1 MKHSNH
7 SITRSVLSLFIM
19 VLLFQCVA
27 TQIRANDKTSPP
39 YELLTADVDSYQ
51 VVIHGKDGTWKWVY
65 DKVRCIDTWLLS
77 NDQILIAYLPS
88 AKTQNKG
95 GVRIV
100 SKSKKILF
108 DYPLDEEVMSCCP
121 LPNGNILF
129 TENKKGVLS
138 ELTRQGKILR
148 QIPLKSKGM
157 GHKSVRFI
165 RLTPQNTIL
174 AAECYSNIIR
184 EYNWQGEVINTFPLK
199 MAYAATRLANGHTLV
214 TGYEPAQV
222 VQFDKTGKIIWKA
235 NIDQLT
241 SQGVDFGKNVH
252 FCEIVQLPSGNILI
266 ANCQRKN
273 TVGQTVVVEFTPQMK
288 LIRQWKSS
296 YTTKGITAAKPILA
310 LPKPVN

>member
-19 VLLFQCVA
+19 VLTFHGVVSECG
-27 TQIRANDKTSPP
+27 ANDKTSPP

-51 VVIHGKDGTWKWVY
+51 VVIHGNDGTRKWVY
-65 DKVRCIDTWLLS
+65 DKVRAIDTWLLS
-77 NDQILIAYLPS
+77 HDQILIAYLPS

-100 SKSKKILF
+100 SKSKKVLF
-108 DYPLDEEVMSCCP
+108 DYPLDDEVMSCCP

-129 TENKKGVLS
+129 TENKKGLLS

-165 RLTPQNTIL
+165 RLTPQNTVL

-184 EYNWQGEVINTFPLK
+184 EYNWQGEVINSFPLQ

-222 VQFDKTGKIIWKA
+222 VEFDKTGKIIWKA

-241 SQGVDFGKNVH
+241 PQGVDFGKNVH
-252 FCEIVQLPSGNILI
+252 FCEVVRLPSGNILI

-296 YTTKGITAAKPILA
+296 KTSKGITAAKPILA
-310 LPKPVN
+310 SSKPVN